1 MLIATVRTVMA
12 ARRRYAACERSI
24 PGFFMEGP
32 FISGKPGAVGTHPV
46 EWVRPPDLALFGR
59 FQDAA
64 EGLVKMVNV
73 AAEVPG
79 MPEFVRE
86 LSARGVTV
94 SLGHQLAKSPA
105 EIEGCIAAGARA
117 FTHLG
122 NGIPN
127 EVDRH
132 DNIIFTALVEDR
144 ASVMFIPDGHHLPD
158 TMLKLYT
165 RAVPIS
171 RLIAVSDAQYP
182 AGMPPG
188 EYEVCGAHARL
199 EPSGLLWNPARNCL
213 VGATTPIARMMA
225 LLPLRITDD
234 SALRAARL
242 AMVVALV
249 VLPPVAALTM
259 LVLTEL
265 TTEEAALLIA
275 CWATFF
281 FLSASFW
288 AAFAAA
294 AASFAAALSAAAFS
308 LAAAFSAAAASFSA
322 ALRAASSSA
331 SFAR

>member
-1 MLIATVRTVMA
+1 MEPVWVDLQVNGYAGVDFNAPGLTEEAVKTVTERLNADGTAVFLPTLVTGDPEMLIATVRTVMA
-12 ARRRYAACERSI
+12 ARRRYAVCERSI

-32 FISGKPGAVGTHPV
+32 FISDRPGAVGTHPV

-158 TMLKLYT
+158 TMLKLYA

-213 VGATTPIARMMA
+213 VGATTPIARMMT
-225 LLPLRITDD
+225 LLQERVGLTEAECLRIGRDNP
-234 SALRAARL
+234 L
-242 AMVVALV
+242 ALV
-249 VLPPVAALTM
+249 GLG
-259 LVLTEL
+259 
-265 TTEEAALLIA
+265 
-275 CWATFF
+275 
-281 FLSASFW
+281 
-288 AAFAAA
+288 
-294 AASFAAALSAAAFS
+294 
-308 LAAAFSAAAASFSA
+308 
-322 ALRAASSSA
+322 
-331 SFAR
+331 

>member
-1 MLIATVRTVMA
+1 MEPVWVDLQVNGYAGVDFNAPGLTEEAVRTVTERLNADGTAVFLPTLVTGDPEMLIATVRTVMA
-12 ARRRYAACERSI
+12 ARRRYAVCERSI

-32 FISGKPGAVGTHPV
+32 FISNKPGAVGTHPV

-158 TMLKLYT
+158 TMLKLYA

-213 VGATTPIARMMA
+213 VGATTPIARMMT
-225 LLPLRITDD
+225 LLQERVGLTEAECLRIGRDNP
-234 SALRAARL
+234 L
-242 AMVVALV
+242 ALV
-249 VLPPVAALTM
+249 GLG
-259 LVLTEL
+259 
-265 TTEEAALLIA
+265 
-275 CWATFF
+275 
-281 FLSASFW
+281 
-288 AAFAAA
+288 
-294 AASFAAALSAAAFS
+294 
-308 LAAAFSAAAASFSA
+308 
-322 ALRAASSSA
+322 
-331 SFAR
+331 